1 MDTQRF
7 NDYLEKTS
15 KQTLLNEYMDR
26 NQKKNFSETS
36 FTLMRDIATVYL
48 KYYDYAMSNY
58 VYEHLQQVPG
68 VMGSSPWVMIPV
80 LTLTFS

>member
-58 VYEHLQQVPG
+58 VYEHLSQKSLDKLKSV
-68 VMGSSPWVMIPV
+68 SERLCRINKYYN
-80 LTLTFS
+80 